1 MPRSRAARTVGPSRN
16 VYAIAKDVVVV
27 LDQDVPEIDPN
38 SVHHMPDLRDTFVP
52 LGHHRLARR
61 QWSARSVR
69 LRLQK
74 THSPALPVRA
84 PSLARNFNNL
94 RGNMRPLFSSPA
106 SRT

>member
-74 THSPALPVRA
+74 THSPALYLCEHHPL
-84 PSLARNFNNL
+84 LAIL
-94 RGNMRPLFSSPA
+94 IISEV
-106 SRT
+106 T